1 MRSVVPSLVATCK
14 EKITLCMNALKY
26 LSGVWLAARMEYELF
41 KSIFASI
48 NQEQSPQHKGAGHE
62 KSTSADETE
71 PSEWDWDQSG
81 LDSDFQI
88 PATPE
93 SSSPPNQAVTSP
105 EEINQRPVKQAPANR
120 RRAEVATNVTGVP
133 IERPEMSSGSR
144 ESALAN
150 FLPGSLFVASDSL
163 GTSSPSPSENVQ
175 LAQKSPNSTSD
186 LPRFHQTT
194 EG

>member
-1 MRSVVPSLVATCK
+1 
-14 EKITLCMNALKY
+14 MNALKY

-48 NQEQSPQHKGAGHE
+48 NQEQSPQHVSDRKIHKGAGHE

-93 SSSPPNQAVTSP
+93 SSSPLTQAVTSP
-105 EEINQRPVKQAPANR
+105 GEINQRPVKQAPANR
-120 RRAEVATNVTGVP
+120 RRAAT
-133 IERPEMSSGSR
+133 
-144 ESALAN
+144 A
-150 FLPGSLFVASDSL
+150 PG
-163 GTSSPSPSENVQ
+163 
-175 LAQKSPNSTSD
+175 
-186 LPRFHQTT
+186 
-194 EG
+194 